1 MNLYQNGFDF
11 MKRYQEIKLGL
22 TDFQM
27 VEHCANA
34 SVPAEFFNLDPSLAQ
49 PGRVTFLNRRHK
61 KEAWDKAACDAL
73 AQCIRQSADEGEWD
87 RFAIE
92 MENHAAI
99 EKRVHDK
106 CAQPPPA
113 ISPPAAISTPAAAA
127 AVPAFPTSMTA
138 AGSVSASDSVPLF
151 SYNAAENIL
160 PLAMPILPLAMPI
173 LPLAMRIPT
182 ATASCDADHE
192 LAAWLHAELN
202 GEENTA
208 STFEGGVLSSSAA
221 GATVAPASATVA
233 PPVTPDRF
241 LISLKELKRQP
252 PDGLSEAELKGWR
265 SRQRAIK
272 QTPLHL
278 FASKLPSLLD
288 HNGTNH
294 LARSLDTL
302 QQRQHT
308 AAENAKRRHADD
320 SAKKAK
326 KAKKQQ
332 EHIEKETTKVAL
344 KCAKKALSKSN
355 RTRTTK
361 KKQTAAQR
369 ASIINQDFSGSYFYD
384 SDDERL
390 MKATNWWMGD
400 QHCNRNGTMIPG
412 RSNPIQGQTI
422 WVDLQVESGE
432 GKWASHEPYVHSYVW
447 PRVQEYITATEDG
460 EPEKAKQ
467 FGLEEVART
476 GDHGIARQVKDVD
489 VKLPVQ
495 GSYDPDYGGVTKS
508 TSFRCVGDDAEG
520 EFSPHSPR
528 ANLQQEGNFQFNPR
542 PYELRKRKEAKETRA
557 SAK

>member
-1 MNLYQNGFDF
+1 MMFAQPRIKKARQGKPANAARAPKLSPRSTTKLFVIGLQSIINGDYPTIDRAFADDFAKATNNRIADQPRHLQNQFRTRCLGAIAGRQETVMNLYQNGFDF
-11 MKRYQEIKLGL
+11 MKRYQEIELGL

-99 EKRVHDK
+99 EKRVHGK

-113 ISPPAAISTPAAAA
+113 ISPPAAMSTPAAA

-151 SYNAAENIL
+151 SYNATENIL

-192 LAAWLHAELN
+192 IAAWLHAELNGEETTASTFEGGELSSSLSSAASATVAPTALCSGVGYGPAHSSSVPTAATSCDTDHELAARLHAELN

-221 GATVAPASATVA
+221 GATVAPASATVAPASATVA

-252 PDGLSEAELKGWR
+252 PDGLSEAELKDWR

-288 HNGTNH
+288 
-294 LARSLDTL
+294 
-302 QQRQHT
+302 QHQSPCSQLGHSAAAT
-308 AAENAKRRHADD
+308 AYCCR
-320 SAKKAK
+320 
-326 KAKKQQ
+326 
-332 EHIEKETTKVAL
+332 
-344 KCAKKALSKSN
+344 
-355 RTRTTK
+355 
-361 KKQTAAQR
+361 
-369 ASIINQDFSGSYFYD
+369 
-384 SDDERL
+384 ER
-390 MKATNWWMGD
+390 
-400 QHCNRNGTMIPG
+400 
-412 RSNPIQGQTI
+412 
-422 WVDLQVESGE
+422 
-432 GKWASHEPYVHSYVW
+432 
-447 PRVQEYITATEDG
+447 
-460 EPEKAKQ
+460 
-467 FGLEEVART
+467 
-476 GDHGIARQVKDVD
+476 
-489 VKLPVQ
+489 
-495 GSYDPDYGGVTKS
+495 
-508 TSFRCVGDDAEG
+508 
-520 EFSPHSPR
+520 
-528 ANLQQEGNFQFNPR
+528 
-542 PYELRKRKEAKETRA
+542 
-557 SAK
+557 